1 MAELS
6 ASSAS
11 SIPAAAPRRRKA
23 SIAPVNEEE
32 AQRRKLFYSELR
44 RHHRAFGLPESSRVV
59 QETAAAERE
68 DEAANG
74 QQQQQDGRPGEG
86 KEDADGEGGG
96 DEDAEPHSS
105 ELYMELM
112 EDDFGPIEENDA
124 GFMRNFPKVF
134 ESWETFD
141 ETLERYTK
149 GTFQIM
155 RKHMTQTTVSRN
167 KGTLKY
173 LSTQMIPG
181 TFIGSF
187 YPERF
192 EWYKKVLV
200 CAICRAASA
209 REKKLSNR
217 PAGNTVLN
225 RDTDAKVTAHL
236 QPESDKSKHFVI
248 EVTWSGAHNHRCDEA
263 ELAKFKQGASRLDD
277 PVLLSLVQKMRKEK
291 KDARDVKRF
300 IYEATGRLSHVFNAF
315 AWWCEL
321 LYCIVPNVGYL
332 TNIAVCLGKKC
343 STKDVHA
350 MYQRMNTPGDD
361 HNNNNNGD
369 EEDEGDSGPDDSA
382 FDFFNEHQNHIASSG
397 FTARSG
403 SATVAA
409 SQSMEFDPMT
419 GRLRPMVLQV
429 ERNLVVV
436 QQNIARLAETLTLHD
451 QTELASTLQAAMN
464 AWTSKRTN
472 KSVNVNNNVVG
483 MQHHQQQQSSMSS
496 FQSPPPPSYMS
507 GGMLPSSYEYPR
519 RFENN
524 EGADLLM
531 GLDAPTSVFGSG
543 GVANMRSGG
552 QQKRRR
558 Q

>member
-6 ASSAS
+6 VSSAS
-11 SIPAAAPRRRKA
+11 STLAAAPRRRKA

-74 QQQQQDGRPGEG
+74 QQQHDGGPGEG
-86 KEDADGEGGG
+86 KEGADEEGDS
-96 DEDAEPHSS
+96 DEDAESHPS

-112 EDDFGPIEENDA
+112 EDDFGPIEKNDA

-300 IYEATGRLSHVFNAF
+300 IYEATGRFLHGGVN
-315 AWWCEL
+315 
-321 LYCIVPNVGYL
+321 YCIVL
-332 TNIAVCLGKKC
+332 CQ
-343 STKDVHA
+343 
-350 MYQRMNTPGDD
+350 M
-361 HNNNNNGD
+361 
-369 EEDEGDSGPDDSA
+369 
-382 FDFFNEHQNHIASSG
+382 
-397 FTARSG
+397 
-403 SATVAA
+403 
-409 SQSMEFDPMT
+409 
-419 GRLRPMVLQV
+419 
-429 ERNLVVV
+429 
-436 QQNIARLAETLTLHD
+436 
-451 QTELASTLQAAMN
+451 
-464 AWTSKRTN
+464 
-472 KSVNVNNNVVG
+472 
-483 MQHHQQQQSSMSS
+483 
-496 FQSPPPPSYMS
+496 
-507 GGMLPSSYEYPR
+507 
-519 RFENN
+519 
-524 EGADLLM
+524 
-531 GLDAPTSVFGSG
+531 
-543 GVANMRSGG
+543 
-552 QQKRRR
+552 
-558 Q
+558 